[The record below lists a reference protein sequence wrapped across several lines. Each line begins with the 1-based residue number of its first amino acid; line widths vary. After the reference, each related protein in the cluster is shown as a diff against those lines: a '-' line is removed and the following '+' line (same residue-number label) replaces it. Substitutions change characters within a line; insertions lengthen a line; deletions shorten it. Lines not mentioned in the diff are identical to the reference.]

1 MNTNNFLTQSI
12 SFDWRVTIKNFFW
25 QLVNNQVVL
34 SACSDYFQALFA
46 ANPCQV
52 FNPDQFHTSSL
63 FSSAPD
69 SHPQGCRFWRSPDC
83 GEVHVPRHRQRI
95 IGQPSS
101 RFEGDLP
108 GKVFPST
115 FFPPDCGCVA
125 DKRPGKEQWADGT
138 LPHWQ
143 VAKQPFL
150 PLWWINCTPS
160 SPRGLLSVPGQV
172 RQPSTE
178 SLPEYL
184 HQSAMQVLLR
194 YKVAHQIGC
203 FFFFSKQPLTTPL
216 LILLSE
222 KNIEK
227 KTTTKL
233 IRFCTRPHP
242 L

>member
-1 MNTNNFLTQSI
+1 M
-12 SFDWRVTIKNFFW
+12 
-25 QLVNNQVVL
+25 VL

-52 FNPDQFHTSSL
+52 FNPDPEFHTSSL

-69 SHPQGCRFWRSPDC
+69 SHPQGCCFWRSPDC

-95 IGQPSS
+95 IGQTSS

-108 GKVFPST
+108 RKVFPST

-125 DKRPGKEQWADGT
+125 DKRPGKEQWADGS

-194 YKVAHQIGC
+194 DKVAHQIG
-203 FFFFSKQPLTTPL
+203 FFSPNSPWQRPSWYSFRKKILRKKQ
-216 LILLSE
+216 
-222 KNIEK
+222 
-227 KTTTKL
+227 
-233 IRFCTRPHP
+233 
-242 L
+242 